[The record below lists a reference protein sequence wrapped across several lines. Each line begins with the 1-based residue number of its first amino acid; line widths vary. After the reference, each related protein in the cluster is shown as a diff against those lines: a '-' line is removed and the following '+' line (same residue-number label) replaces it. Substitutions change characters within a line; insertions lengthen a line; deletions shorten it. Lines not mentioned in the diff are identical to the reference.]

1 MQQRCRRQQ
10 QPQRQ
15 KYHFHR
21 QCHQQQHQQE
31 KCQRHED
38 SVRTKMMGAEA
49 ARQVQAINRCFDR
62 LKNPESKLLAKAQGY
77 VGSWG
82 SWFHAAELEV
92 KACRLLFS
100 WSGDGRDRQAC
111 TEASRSL
118 SPPPAFQMR
127 WTFGNAA
134 SPVPK
139 QIAS

>member
-1 MQQRCRRQQ
+1 
-10 QPQRQ
+10 
-15 KYHFHR
+15 
-21 QCHQQQHQQE
+21 
-31 KCQRHED
+31 
-38 SVRTKMMGAEA
+38 MMGAE

-100 WSGDGRDRQAC
+100 WSGDG